1 MLAAMVPDASDAYAI
16 RTPENVVFSFALAGI
31 GARALAWLVDLAVM
45 GVLWSVVTA
54 VAVALGMWLGGF
66 AAALYF
72 VFAFLV
78 QWGYGAVSE
87 WRWAG
92 QTVGKRIVGLRV
104 LSLAGTRVGFVQAV
118 VRNLVRVVD
127 LLPGLYLVGGCA
139 ALLDPHG
146 RRLGD
151 LAAGT
156 VVVRE
161 RRAPRP
167 GTLAARVDRD
177 ADAAGEPSWAS
188 AVGRVTSPERDAMI
202 SLCARRETLPLPV
215 RYGLFARLARHLEAR
230 VGVRRPAHTSDE
242 RFVIQLTELALRPRD
257 AGRTVGAEAR

>member
-1 MLAAMVPDASDAYAI
+1 MRNATEAYEI
-16 RTPENVVFSFALAGI
+16 RTPENVVFTFALAGV

-45 GVLWSVVTA
+45 GVLWGIAAAIA
-54 VAVALGMWLGGF
+54 VSLGMWLGGL

-72 VFAFLV
+72 VLAFLV
-78 QWGYGAVSE
+78 QWGYGTFTE

-104 LSLAGTRVGFVQAV
+104 LSLGGMRIGFVQSV
-118 VRNLVRVVD
+118 VRNLVRSVD
-127 LLPGLYLVGGCA
+127 LLPALYLAGGVT
-139 ALLDPHG
+139 ALLDRHG

-167 GTLAARVDRD
+167 RGAVASD
-177 ADAAGEPSWAS
+177 EHAS
-188 AVGRVTSPERDAMI
+188 AFAREPALVRAIVRITPPERDAMI
-202 SLCARRETLPLPV
+202 ALCARRETLPLPV
-215 RYGLFARLARHLEAR
+215 RHGLFLRLSRHLESR
-230 VGVRRPAHTSDE
+230 LGVTRPTHASDE
-242 RFVIQLTELALRPRD
+242 KFVLHLTGLAL
-257 AGRTVGAEAR
+257 GAAQHPGPAPEVPV